1 MHTFL
6 RFFLFQ
12 DNKSNEHIKIP
23 LSANPT
29 TLSTGQ
35 CIILFKIIPQ
45 DIRTTPFPVS
55 KYGFKPFKATVPFP
69 YPSTQGVLLLYPSI
83 QCSISVVS
91 ENKIFQGV

>member
-45 DIRTTPFPVS
+45 DIKTTPFPVG
-55 KYGFKPFKATVPFP
+55 KYGFNPFQASVPFP
-69 YPSTQGVLLLYPSI
+69 YPSAQGVLLLSPSI
-83 QCSISVVS
+83 QCSISVLS
-91 ENKIFQGV
+91 ENEIFQGV

>member
-6 RFFLFQ
+6 RFSLFQ

-35 CIILFKIIPQ
+35 CIILFKIISQ

-55 KYGFKPFKATVPFP
+55 KYGFKSFKATVPFP

>member
-35 CIILFKIIPQ
+35 CIILFKIVPQ
-45 DIRTTPFPVS
+45 DIRTTPSPVG
-55 KYGFKPFKATVPFP
+55 KYGFNPFQASVPFP
-69 YPSTQGVLLLYPSI
+69 YPVFLFHSSGCTPSI
-83 QCSISVVS
+83 SFYSMFHFCTL
-91 ENKIFQGV
+91 